1 MMLYYIYITK
11 YHKIIQNTN
20 IFSRIPKRAV
30 DINSQKSLEISRAAT
45 HVA

>member
-1 MMLYYIYITK
+1 MLFYVYITK
-11 YHKIIQNTN
+11 YHKIIQDTE

-30 DINSQKSLEISRAAT
+30 YINSQKSLEISWAAT